1 MTKYNCVLCDFT
13 TVRKTEYT
21 RHLDTKKHKEK
32 VTQNTIRTY
41 NVPNVYNTEKVYK
54 CTFCENIYSSS
65 SALARHK
72 KACSE
77 KDKLINNE
85 SIKDK
90 EIERLQKELLSKD
103 KQVETYEILLKSLT
117 SPQTI
122 NYFNFIC
129 TTYPNPPALEG
140 KKSYVSLLEAKTMT
154 LIEVLTMY
162 HNAKTLMNF
171 IGDYIIKLYKKE
183 EPSEQS
189 MWSTDISRLTYII
202 SESCKVKGS
211 TWTYDKKGSKIKKL
225 IIEPA
230 LNYIKEQ
237 LLKFCRENSTA
248 TEEPEFS
255 QLKAALEIIPMINNG
270 TLADEIAK
278 YIAPEFYVNQSDKS
292 EIKGDKTEIKG
303 DKTDK
308 LEVKRIKAA
317 IQKIKKDDSNTKKV
331 GKTITKSEKIKL
343 NKKNIIIE
351 SDQESDNDSEK
362 EFIHELRKLKASQKL
377 KTVVYDFI
385 D

>member
-1 MTKYNCVLCDFT
+1 MPRGIVSRPFKYG
-13 TVRKTEYT
+13 R
-21 RHLDTKKHKEK
+21 
-32 VTQNTIRTY
+32 
-41 NVPNVYNTEKVYK
+41 
-54 CTFCENIYSSS
+54 
-65 SALARHK
+65 
-72 KACSE
+72 
-77 KDKLINNE
+77 
-85 SIKDK
+85 IK
-90 EIERLQKELLSKD
+90 Q
-103 KQVETYEILLKSLT
+103 
-117 SPQTI
+117 
-122 NYFNFIC
+122 
-129 TTYPNPPALEG
+129 
-140 KKSYVSLLEAKTMT
+140 
-154 LIEVLTMY
+154 
-162 HNAKTLMNF
+162 
-171 IGDYIIKLYKKE
+171 
-183 EPSEQS
+183 
-189 MWSTDISRLTYII
+189 
-202 SESCKVKGS
+202 
-211 TWTYDKKGSKIKKL
+211 
-225 IIEPA
+225 
-230 LNYIKEQ
+230 
-237 LLKFCRENSTA
+237 
-248 TEEPEFS
+248 
-255 QLKAALEIIPMINNG
+255 IIPMINNG